1 MGRQTAQPSPENV
14 NHQHQNQDGEW
25 TRVERKH
32 KGGKHDGFKD
42 KSNDPFSIRTGR
54 RARVFDFDRVMKN
67 KAFSFFFTNFPET
80 WDSGALWKMFSRYGN
95 VVDVYI
101 EFKRTKKGSRF
112 GFVRFINIG
121 DVVLF
126 ERKLKTI
133 LIGEVPLVI
142 NLAKFY
148 KSEGAGPKTLLLVD
162 RVKISINED
171 NAARSILDSCTI
183 KYVGGLSF
191 LLEWNSKDTT
201 TKSMEENLCW
211 MQQLFND
218 VKPWEENRGSHGRL
232 MWLVIEGLPIL
243 GRNLAVVKTITNRF
257 RKVLEVRRLNLD
269 ANVLG
274 LVKILIL
281 TNSIKDIM
289 QPIDV
294 VLNNRSYPVRIFK
307 DPSLNSKF
315 LKDLNGKYRDRSD
328 EESLFEEEYIG
339 PFMEVYGGNGEP
351 AIGHGDGD
359 SFSNNAVRHGE
370 VKEGANEKS
379 TLFQYPRN
387 GSKVSNVAFN
397 EEDNYAVCLICNTP
411 KMGRS
416 GI

>member
-1 MGRQTAQPSPENV
+1 MGRQTAQPSPANV

-32 KGGKHDGFKD
+32 KGGKHDEFKD

-148 KSEGAGPKTLLLVD
+148 KSEGAGFSDSDFPAM
-162 RVKISINED
+162 
-171 NAARSILDSCTI
+171 NA
-183 KYVGGLSF
+183 
-191 LLEWNSKDTT
+191 
-201 TKSMEENLCW
+201 
-211 MQQLFND
+211 
-218 VKPWEENRGSHGRL
+218 
-232 MWLVIEGLPIL
+232 
-243 GRNLAVVKTITNRF
+243 
-257 RKVLEVRRLNLD
+257 
-269 ANVLG
+269 
-274 LVKILIL
+274 
-281 TNSIKDIM
+281 
-289 QPIDV
+289 
-294 VLNNRSYPVRIFK
+294 
-307 DPSLNSKF
+307 
-315 LKDLNGKYRDRSD
+315 
-328 EESLFEEEYIG
+328 
-339 PFMEVYGGNGEP
+339 
-351 AIGHGDGD
+351 
-359 SFSNNAVRHGE
+359 
-370 VKEGANEKS
+370 
-379 TLFQYPRN
+379 
-387 GSKVSNVAFN
+387 
-397 EEDNYAVCLICNTP
+397 
-411 KMGRS
+411 
-416 GI
+416 